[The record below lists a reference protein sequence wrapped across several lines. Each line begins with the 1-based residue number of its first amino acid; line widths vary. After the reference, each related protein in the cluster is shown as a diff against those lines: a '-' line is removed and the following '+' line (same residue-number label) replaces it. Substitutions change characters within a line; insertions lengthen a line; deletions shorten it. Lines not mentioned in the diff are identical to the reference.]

1 MRAELM
7 RKRTTRFEYIKPY
20 SLEITSTK
28 HSWVVIRSSS
38 DSGLGYGSGASVLL
52 FVVGRRF
59 FNSCFKWL
67 FVVAGESCRCLE
79 MRSSVSPEQVVR

>member
-7 RKRTTRFEYIKPY
+7 RKRTTRSEYIKPY

-38 DSGLGYGSGASVLL
+38 DSGLGYGSGASVSVL
-52 FVVGRRF
+52 VVGRRF
-59 FNSCFKWL
+59 LNSCSKWP
-67 FVVAGESCRCLE
+67 FVVSGESVRFLE
-79 MRSSVSPEQVVR
+79 MRSSVSPGQVVR